1 MENPLRKQIRS
12 IMKDHKKRQM
22 WYRIVTTLAVVVV
35 FVTTYML
42 ILPAITMENKAECGI
57 TEHKHDAN
65 CYSSHYEKEKELA
78 CTTDSLGVHKHTE
91 ACYDAEHK
99 LICGYADFVIH
110 EHDAS
115 CYDKDGNLVCTI
127 PEHKLHQHTPECYQM
142 QKQLVCTQEE
152 SLGHTHTP
160 ECYTKQQGSLICGKE
175 EHTHGEGCYDAE
187 GNLICT
193 LEEHT
198 HSDECYEWTD
208 VLTCTI
214 PESAGHTHSE
224 ACYHDVQVLIC
235 EEPAELHTHT
245 AECYKDSVLACGKL
259 ELKEHKHSETCFTEK
274 QHLVE
279 TLICDRVEHVHT
291 DECYKK
297 STEET
302 ATSEAV
308 TASQNEE
315 ASSEDESSET
325 ASIEET
331 STEETSIEETSI
343 EEASSEADT
352 DAEESSTEASSEET
366 SLEEASTEETG
377 IEETSLEASSEDESE
392 AESETESAEEAESE
406 SEVESESESETEE
419 SSSIEAE
426 SEEESSEEETFDDID
441 NLMLDE
447 EEQFVVMLTS
457 SNAVKMDKT
466 NTTELVL
473 SGGTEGSQTTY
484 DPNKHLY
491 YTNVNLKFK
500 FDTSKMSEDSS
511 EYYFEYPEGIII
523 PDNLLK
529 DPPKE
534 LHDSATHKAG
544 TYHFEKGENGKY
556 RVIIDFDP
564 DYVKNAGATIEGYV
578 NFKGSIDGNK
588 GNNDGSI
595 EIKGSDNVELIIPK
609 KDIKYPD
616 KETNAY
622 GISVTKDGYYKA
634 EDGKLVYTVWI
645 TSPKGTPGDINFED
659 AIKVSGITLGTDA
672 PILNVEKVTVV
683 RHCNNGVNDRNNN
696 YNDQD
701 QTPTESVSI
710 SDFKYNN
717 GTITMTLPK
726 LEGFKKPNETDNTV
740 EYTKYKVTYTY
751 NVTDRTVKNPSADNT
766 VNVNSSDKTT
776 EVKDQAQK
784 RVPIKNEHA
793 MSKSGWF
800 DKEHNQITWT
810 ITVNDNHM
818 DIAGSTL
825 TDKMFAS
832 LKEGTDINVDPNKG
846 YTLVKEGD
854 KVKGIR
860 FNAVE
865 NERNTNKYT
874 ITYYTAAEGT
884 WDKETV
890 ENDAKFK
897 PGDGSGEIYKKAPVD
912 VSDGSIA
919 KSVGTATMLPDGKT
933 IEIPWKVTLT
943 IPKSGMKSG
952 TIIKDDPTGGA
963 SHYMTYDQIA
973 NWAKNIYWA
982 DEKGTKLNNGNLE
995 LTSLAD
1001 IKFKASDGSTY
1012 GYSYILGD
1020 ESKFKNLTFTTW
1032 EITLKNDLILPENAK
1047 QLIFEYATTADTS
1060 SAGIGTTSYKNN
1072 INKIAYAQYDYKKGG
1087 VVKTDEGNQEGTTV
1101 KTNEDGTLTWKIK
1114 TTLGSETSKLTVTDT
1129 LPKGVKLVAIKG
1141 EDWADKLSDIQIA
1154 DDGTISGTGSDNYLK
1169 VFGTYNNNK
1178 VSITLTTSNNN
1189 KLNVDVKY
1197 TFVLTCKIDTNEIED
1212 YESGKQYTFTNHATA
1227 SDDKGSIG
1235 SAEQTQEW
1243 TEEKKTQEIKV
1254 VDKSGSWDN
1263 NSRRVKYQ
1271 IKLNPDG
1278 NDIVASSD
1286 VLTLTDEF
1294 KYYKFVNAHLVG
1306 NWNENKD
1313 YDVNAW
1319 LLPDTVKLYKAAKQE
1334 DGSLTKGDLIT
1345 NWSWTVE
1352 TGDGPNAWENIGLS
1366 TIKSDNIPDS
1376 TPLILEYEYQIQTDI
1391 PSNWESSGAINISN
1405 SAKLEGTAYKDDVSQ
1420 NDTNWTVQDSSAGVT
1435 TDHQY
1440 TIYKVSKGDYGKV
1453 LQGAEFRLQKYENS
1467 AYTNTDKFYT
1477 TDKEGMITI
1486 KWQKEADDYQ
1496 YEANTL
1502 YRLIEVKEPEGYT
1515 LPSPMQIEKNAVYF
1529 YFSSA
1534 KESVENHLPDTLPN
1548 GAWDLSKASQTS
1560 YVENEEENVKV
1571 DIQKK
1576 WMYTTEGG
1584 QDKYVAAWESQIEV
1598 ALYRKESTK
1607 DPADETKETATLS
1620 KKPNDWDTPIKEE
1633 YPFGTIVSLT
1643 LEVQGNQY
1651 HVEALPDIKWNGVLA
1666 TPIEDILAS
1675 ADNGWKHTKK
1685 YTFMMTE
1692 LENTLVGYKDKVV
1705 EFNIQEPTPKK
1716 DTLIGTYTLN
1726 ADKNWRVSI
1735 ENLPRNGTKD
1745 GENVYYTYY
1754 IKELTQK
1761 EGVTVTYNNNNG
1773 ITSGTITVTNKKPEP
1788 KEYVLPETGGTGTY
1802 WYTMGGVL
1810 LTAGAAFL
1818 IYKKHMQKGGRRIW

>member
-127 PEHKLHQHTPECYQM
+127 PE
-142 QKQLVCTQEE
+142 
-152 SLGHTHTP
+152 
-160 ECYTKQQGSLICGKE
+160 
-175 EHTHGEGCYDAE
+175 
-187 GNLICT
+187 
-193 LEEHT
+193 
-198 HSDECYEWTD
+198 
-208 VLTCTI
+208 
-214 PESAGHTHSE
+214 SAGHTHSE
-224 ACYHDVQVLIC
+224 ACYQDVQVLIC

-245 AECYKDSVLACGKL
+245 AECYKDGVLACGKL

-297 STEET
+297 STEEA
-302 ATSEAV
+302 ATSDAV
-308 TASQNEE
+308 TTSQNEE
-315 ASSEDESSET
+315 TSSEDESSET

-331 STEETSIEETSI
+331 SSEETSI

-366 SLEEASTEETG
+366 SLEEASTEET
-377 IEETSLEASSEDESE
+377 SLEASSEDETE

-466 NTTELVL
+466 NTTKLAL

-491 YTNVNLKFK
+491 YTRVNLDFI
-500 FDTSKMSEDSS
+500 FNTSNMSKDSS

-523 PDNLLK
+523 PDNLLN
-529 DPPKE
+529 DSKE
-534 LHDSATHKAG
+534 LHDSKHHKAG

-564 DYVKNAGATIEGYV
+564 EYVRTAGSEIEGFV
-578 NFKGSIDGNK
+578 NFNGSIDENK
-588 GNNDGSI
+588 GKNDGSI
-595 EIKGSDNVELIIPK
+595 EIKGSDGVDLIIPK
-609 KDIKYPD
+609 EDIKYPD

-622 GISVTKDGYYKA
+622 GISVTKAGSYKV

-645 TSPKGTPGDINFED
+645 TSPKGTPGNINFND

-672 PILNVEKVTVV
+672 PSLNVEKVTVV

-696 YNDQD
+696 YYDQD
-701 QTPTESVSI
+701 QTPTETVSI
-710 SDFKYNN
+710 SDFQYND
-717 GTITMTLPK
+717 GTIEMTLPK
-726 LEGFKKPNETDNTV
+726 LEGFKNPNETDNTV

-751 NVTDRTVKNPSADNT
+751 NVTDPTVKNPSADNT
-766 VNVNSSDKTT
+766 VKVSSKDNTT
-776 EVKDQAQK
+776 EVKDQAQSH
-784 RVPIKNEHA
+784 IGITNEHA

-800 DKEHNQITWT
+800 DKEHNQIKWT

-818 DIAGSTL
+818 NIAGSTL
-825 TDKMFAS
+825 TDKMFGS
-832 LKEGTDINVDPNKG
+832 LKNGTSIEVDPS
-846 YTLVKEGD
+846 EGCTID
-854 KVKGIR
+854 SANSIIK
-860 FNAVE
+860 FDAVADGK
-865 NERNTNKYT
+865 NTNKYT
-874 ITYYTAAEGT
+874 ITYYTKATGT

-890 ENDAKFK
+890 VNDAKFK
-897 PGDGSGEIYKKAPVD
+897 PGDGSGEIDKTGSVD

-919 KSVGTATMLPDGKT
+919 KSVGTATMLEDGKT

-963 SHYMTYDQIA
+963 SHYMTYDQIV

-982 DEKGTKLNNGNLE
+982 DENGNKLSNGNLE
-995 LTSLAD
+995 LTLLAN

-1012 GYSYILGD
+1012 DYSNILGD
-1020 ESKFKNLTFTTW
+1020 ESTFKNLTFTTW

-1060 SAGIGTTSYKNN
+1060 SAGIGTTSYKNS
-1072 INKIAYAQYDYKKGG
+1072 IESGGKKADMQYDYKKGG

-1141 EDWADKLSDIQIA
+1141 EDWINNLNNIQIA
-1154 DDGTISGTGSDNYLK
+1154 EDGTIYGIENNYYE
-1169 VFGTYNNNK
+1169 VIGTYTNDI
-1178 VSITLTTSNNN
+1178 VTLKLGIKDNNN
-1189 KLNVDVKY
+1189 KLSKGATY
-1197 TFVLTCKIDTNEIED
+1197 TFVLTCKVDKNELQD
-1212 YESGKQYTFTNHATA
+1212 YESGKQYTFTNLATA
-1227 SDDKGSIG
+1227 SDDKESIG
-1235 SAEQTQEW
+1235 SAEQTQKW

-1278 NDIVASSD
+1278 KDIVASSD

-1294 KYYKFVNAHLVG
+1294 KYYKFVSAHPVG
-1306 NWNENKD
+1306 NWSENKN

-1334 DGSLTKGDLIT
+1334 DGSLTKGALIT
-1345 NWSWTVE
+1345 NWSWTVA
-1352 TGDGPNAWENIGLS
+1352 TRDVPNVNYEYDTYSLS
-1366 TIKSDNIPDS
+1366 TITSDNIPDGI
-1376 TPLILEYEYQIQTDI
+1376 PLILEYEYQIQTDI
-1391 PSNWESSGAINISN
+1391 PENWESSSSLRISN
-1405 SAKLEGTAYKDDVSQ
+1405 KAKLEGTAYEDD
-1420 NDTNWTVQDSSAGVT
+1420 DTRNNADWKVQESSAGVT
-1435 TDHQY
+1435 TDRQY

-1453 LQGAEFRLQKYENS
+1453 LPGAEFKLQKYYENGD
-1467 AYTNTDKFYT
+1467 YKDTGKVYT

-1486 KWQKEADDYQ
+1486 KWQKEKEASDYQ
-1496 YEANTL
+1496 YEVNTL
-1502 YRLIEVKEPEGYT
+1502 YRLIEVTAPEGYT
-1515 LPSPMQIEKNAVYF
+1515 LPSPMQIEKNAIYF

-1534 KESVENHLPDTLPN
+1534 KEDVENHLPETLPK
-1548 GAWDLSKASQTS
+1548 GAWDLSKASQIS
-1560 YVENEEENVKV
+1560 YVENEEQNVKV

-1576 WMYTTEGG
+1576 WMYTTEDG
-1584 QDKYVAAWESQIEV
+1584 QEKYVAAWESQIDV

-1607 DPADETKETATLS
+1607 DPADESKEVAILNTNMSESVSSKEYSIGTIVGFTIVKKGNQWWIPDAPVVKWNNQDADPLETITGSEDNGWTWTRTYSFTLS
-1620 KKPNDWDTPIKEE
+1620 KGENYIYCSEN
-1633 YPFGTIVSLT
+1633 VSINKL
-1643 LEVQGNQY
+1643 
-1651 HVEALPDIKWNGVLA
+1651 
-1666 TPIEDILAS
+1666 
-1675 ADNGWKHTKK
+1675 
-1685 YTFMMTE
+1685 
-1692 LENTLVGYKDKVV
+1692 
-1705 EFNIQEPTPKK
+1705 QEPTP
-1716 DTLIGTYTLN
+1716 DEGILINTYTLN
-1726 ADKNWRVSI
+1726 ADNNWRVSVG
-1735 ENLPRNGTKD
+1735 NLPRNGIKD

-1818 IYKKHMQKGGRRIW
+1818 IYKKHMQKGGKRIR